1 MRPLKLTLEGF
12 TGIRSGRGKDSL
24 TIDLTTIPANAQL
37 VALVGPNGNGKTTI
51 LDNLHPYRVMPSRS
65 TTLGPTGFSY
75 WDHLCMPAA
84 KKDLEW
90 EHEGRRYMTSIA
102 FKSTAKT
109 RKSDCFLFVWEPA
122 HGKWEP
128 VRLNDGTLSDG
139 KTDTYDRC
147 VDTILGIPET
157 FFTSAFSAQCRK
169 SISAYGNSEVKALL
183 ASILEHEDLRTLS
196 VKAGTVGKHLRVH
209 LESLQDRLAQARGA
223 EADIE
228 AARTQLR
235 QLEAR
240 MQDERACE
248 QTALA
253 KLDEQRK
260 ALALREAKRDAQAQD
275 EEQRTFIGQQ
285 ITKSLD
291 NAAALKANATRN
303 ADAEIARLTADR
315 QKAEVDLAKAVSLR
329 SQNEEEMRR
338 LAAVVAQGETI
349 RAACIELPA
358 LQQELAGIDS
368 EHLLLQG
375 RLAELRPLRLSM
387 QADVE
392 AQTRIHT
399 TANGKIEAIARLKET
414 SALIEKVPCSGSQ
427 LQQRCPLLENAH
439 KAREDINQQEAIL
452 VDMRAQYRTLR
463 TSIEGRQEKLNAL
476 DDLEAKLGD
485 LSTRRITLA
494 NRISELSRLS
504 GMRSM
509 LEEATQRLPVLEES
523 KQQFAIYK
531 AETEALLSGFVE
543 KVAECR
549 RALAVEITRLDAA
562 ASSEVSALKARL
574 SQLSAPV
581 TEFELAG
588 ARRAL
593 QAAGA
598 NVESVRVRLQGIAN
612 EKVTLL
618 ATIDTLRMILEKLEA
633 TKVEATRISDEIA
646 SWKLLEKGMGND
658 GLIALS
664 IDDAGP
670 EIATLCNDLLR
681 ESYDARFAIRID
693 TQTATQAGGLKETF
707 EVTVRDQHTGD
718 EKSLKDMSPGERTWV
733 NECLTRAIALYV
745 GESQGVQFHT
755 LFTDEA
761 DGALDADRKRQFMQM
776 KRAVL
781 ARGGYEREYFISQTP
796 ELWEMADHIID
807 VTTL

>member
-1 MRPLKLTLEGF
+1 
-12 TGIRSGRGKDSL
+12 
-24 TIDLTTIPANAQL
+24 
-37 VALVGPNGNGKTTI
+37 
-51 LDNLHPYRVMPSRS
+51 
-65 TTLGPTGFSY
+65 
-75 WDHLCMPAA
+75 
-84 KKDLEW
+84 
-90 EHEGRRYMTSIA
+90 
-102 FKSTAKT
+102 
-109 RKSDCFLFVWEPA
+109 
-122 HGKWEP
+122 
-128 VRLNDGTLSDG
+128 
-139 KTDTYDRC
+139 
-147 VDTILGIPET
+147 
-157 FFTSAFSAQCRK
+157 
-169 SISAYGNSEVKALL
+169 
-183 ASILEHEDLRTLS
+183 
-196 VKAGTVGKHLRVH
+196 
-209 LESLQDRLAQARGA
+209 
-223 EADIE
+223 
-228 AARTQLR
+228 
-235 QLEAR
+235 
-240 MQDERACE
+240 
-248 QTALA
+248 
-253 KLDEQRK
+253 
-260 ALALREAKRDAQAQD
+260 
-275 EEQRTFIGQQ
+275 
-285 ITKSLD
+285 
-291 NAAALKANATRN
+291 
-303 ADAEIARLTADR
+303 
-315 QKAEVDLAKAVSLR
+315 
-329 SQNEEEMRR
+329 
-338 LAAVVAQGETI
+338 
-349 RAACIELPA
+349 
-358 LQQELAGIDS
+358 
-368 EHLLLQG
+368 
-375 RLAELRPLRLSM
+375 
-387 QADVE
+387 
-392 AQTRIHT
+392 
-399 TANGKIEAIARLKET
+399 
-414 SALIEKVPCSGSQ
+414 
-427 LQQRCPLLENAH
+427 LLENAH